1 MKVSSLWTQPLDA
14 YRKISHI
21 RFCFVSSL
29 SWWKSA
35 LNLATESWKILWWE
49 CASESQPH
57 LESDRPVRVH
67 GGLQELTSAQIPEE
81 HQTWDIS
88 YNSPITKKMIHL
100 CLFLWWGCF
109 LWRKHCGC
117 HTQSCERGF
126 FSQTAILHQF
136 SCFKNNHSV
145 YIAISEREWVKV
157 EEWISPVGFSSQGD
171 PCVLYFLLHTWPLD
185 SSM

>member
-109 LWRKHCGC
+109 LWTKHFWCRI
-117 HTQSCERGF
+117 QSCGRGS
-126 FSQTAILHQF
+126 FSQTAMSFHDQF
-136 SCFKNNHSV
+136 WAKALQMNSV
-145 YIAISEREWVKV
+145 
-157 EEWISPVGFSSQGD
+157 G
-171 PCVLYFLLHTWPLD
+171 
-185 SSM
+185 